1 MGRNIYFTDKELQQ
15 IRNYVFEAVDILGE
29 ASETYEQ
36 VNKDMEDGLGSA
48 LRKLYKG
55 CNGESKYLKYK
66 TKRGWKIVFIGGN
79 MSKGEMTTNEVV
91 NLLMN
96 KGNEIDNKIINTISE
111 LLRLEYDSERGKD
124 CVKNLRSSIEYSL
137 DEIERILN
145 R

>member
-1 MGRNIYFTDKELQQ
+1 
-15 IRNYVFEAVDILGE
+15 
-29 ASETYEQ
+29 
-36 VNKDMEDGLGSA
+36 
-48 LRKLYKG
+48 
-55 CNGESKYLKYK
+55 
-66 TKRGWKIVFIGGN
+66 